1 MDFPS
6 GISEETACRRV
17 YNIKESPDVSDDS
30 HKHLCGARVFIG
42 RWEHS
47 GGMRSLGHEKAK
59 EKKKKTT
66 PLVIQ

>member
-1 MDFPS
+1 MFPM
-6 GISEETACRRV
+6 TNR
-17 YNIKESPDVSDDS
+17 DS
-30 HKHLCGARVFIG
+30 HKQLCDARVFIG

-66 PLVIQ
+66 PLVIQCGIYC